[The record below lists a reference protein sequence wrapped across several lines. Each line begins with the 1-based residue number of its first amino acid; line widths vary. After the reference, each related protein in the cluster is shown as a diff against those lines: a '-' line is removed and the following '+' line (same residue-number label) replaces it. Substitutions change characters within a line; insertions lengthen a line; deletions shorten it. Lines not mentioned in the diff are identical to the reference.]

1 MNKKT
6 NTKIN
11 SFPNDDFWNSLENI
25 FSGLSTLIKN
35 IISALNEMGIISYN
49 LSLTIR
55 IFISS
60 IVAAIDSIFER
71 QKYY

>member
-1 MNKKT
+1 MNKTT
-6 NTKIN
+6 NKKN

-35 IISALNEMGIISYN
+35 IISALSEMGIISYN

-55 IFISS
+55 IFLSS
-60 IVAAIDSIFER
+60 IVAAINSIFER
-71 QKYY
+71 QKHY